1 MNLIPQFPLNLV
13 VFPQEQVNLHIFEKR
28 YQQLIS
34 DCFSQDLPFGI
45 PVIQKN
51 HPLQLGTTVKVVE
64 IDRQYAD
71 GRMDIITKGLQ
82 SFRISNFTDPLPGKL
97 YAGAEI
103 IYQDYEDNP
112 DFNKSKEIIK
122 LVKKLYVVM
131 KVKQE
136 INEDQITFRVYQ
148 IVHKIGLSQNQE
160 IAVLELTTELERQQ
174 FILDHLRHM
183 LPMVQN
189 LDLMKK
195 KISMNGHFKNI
206 DV

>member
-13 VFPQEQVNLHIFEKR
+13 VFPKEQLNLHIFEKR

-34 DCFSQDLPFGI
+34 DCFSQDLPFGV
-45 PVIQKN
+45 PVIQKKQ
-51 HPLQLGTTVKVVE
+51 PLQIGTTVKVVE

-71 GRMDIITKGLQ
+71 GRMDIITKGIQ
-82 SFRISNFTDPLPGKL
+82 SFTISSYADPLPGKL

-103 IYQDYEDNP
+103 TYQNYTDNP
-112 DFNKSKEIIK
+112 DFLKSKEIIK
-122 LVKKLYVVM
+122 LVKRLYVVM
-131 KVKQE
+131 KVKQD
-136 INEDQITFRVYQ
+136 INEDQTSFRVYQ
-148 IVHKIGLSQNQE
+148 IVHKIGLSLNQE
-160 IAVLELTTELERQQ
+160 IAILELTSELERQQ

-206 DV
+206 ES